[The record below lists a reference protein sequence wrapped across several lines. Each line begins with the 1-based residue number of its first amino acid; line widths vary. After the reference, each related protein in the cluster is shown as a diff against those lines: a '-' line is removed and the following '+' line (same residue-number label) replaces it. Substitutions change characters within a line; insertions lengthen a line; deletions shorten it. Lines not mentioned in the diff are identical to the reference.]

1 MASPPASPRR
11 TRATVR
17 WETAV
22 REEKELDSSIVT
34 TLDSGCT
41 VFIVESQ
48 TLQSGRERCRID
60 EPVVGWVSRLL
71 LEEAV
76 ESDDDDDD
84 ESVAPEPSKKRAT
97 GLSSNERVAIISLR
111 GNDRCFHCFAR
122 IEGLWCVDGERAYGC
137 ASKGIVA
144 CSQCGIARNYWSL
157 EDDAWAPHHVAAL
170 CLGGNGRL
178 RHHLEKVG
186 ASDPAVSAPYVSAYA
201 EHLAVAACDA
211 VKACAYEAHWLDD
224 EESSIRNR
232 RDACVKLVATSIE
245 SRDVAPCDDERSV

>member
-48 TLQSGRERCRID
+48 TLASGRERCKID
-60 EPVVGWVSRLL
+60 EPVRGWVSRLL

-76 ESDDDDDD
+76 ESDDDE
-84 ESVAPEPSKKRAT
+84 ESVASKPPPPKKT
-97 GLSSNERVAIISLR
+97 GLSSNERVAVISLR

-122 IEGLWCVDGERAYGC
+122 IEGLWCPDGERAYGD
-137 ASKGIVA
+137 AATGIVA
-144 CSQCGIARNYWSL
+144 CSACGIGRNYWSL
-157 EDDAWAPHHVAAL
+157 EDDAWAPYHVAAL

-178 RHHLEKVG
+178 RHHLESVG
-186 ASDPAVSAPYVSAYA
+186 ASS
-201 EHLAVAACDA
+201 
-211 VKACAYEAHWLDD
+211 
-224 EESSIRNR
+224 
-232 RDACVKLVATSIE
+232 
-245 SRDVAPCDDERSV
+245 SRDQ